1 MLTLKIFLI
10 YVLQAAIAPFVAVAL
25 YSGITGT
32 LLLAYGVSAE
42 ATVQRVYFEP
52 NRSDRTSQ
60 INWSYYAELS
70 WPLPD
75 GEVQNR
81 NRLAISPDSYNK
93 LTSGPKNVAVV
104 YSPTSSNDSA
114 YLAIDENWFRGRAKF
129 QFFVAAILSLVGWF
143 GYRITQWYK
152 KQLGPITP

>member
-1 MLTLKIFLI
+1 MLRIQIFLN
-10 YVLQAAIAPFVAVAL
+10 YVILTVIALFVAVAL

-32 LLLAYGVSAE
+32 LLLANGVSAE

-52 NRSDRTSQ
+52 SRSDRTSE

-70 WPLPD
+70 WPLPG

-81 NRLAISPDSYNK
+81 NRLAISPDSYKK
-93 LTSGPKNVAVV
+93 LTSGPNNVTVV
-104 YSPTSSNDSA
+104 YSPAASNDAA
-114 YLAIDENWFRGRAKF
+114 YLAMDENWFRGQTRF

-143 GYRITQWYK
+143 GYRITGWYK
-152 KQLGPITP
+152 KQLAPAAP